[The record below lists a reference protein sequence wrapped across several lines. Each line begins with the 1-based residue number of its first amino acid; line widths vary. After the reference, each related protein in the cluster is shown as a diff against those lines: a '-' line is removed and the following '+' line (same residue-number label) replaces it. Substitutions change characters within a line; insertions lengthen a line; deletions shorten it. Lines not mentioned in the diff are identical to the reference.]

1 MSDNLTKHIISMSL
15 TSAVGFS
22 ALFIV
27 DLVDM
32 LFISMLGI
40 DELAAAV
47 GFAGSILFMTTSI
60 SIGMAIAGGAMVA
73 RSLGENEPKR
83 ASELL
88 THVLI
93 VGVAFAVVFASLLY
107 TLKRPEPC
115 SLIHLQKS
123 EIVCCG
129 YCRTRRLL
137 SGGDSSVLR
146 NGLMSRPPRRM

>member
-1 MSDNLTKHIISMSL
+1 MIGTNEQAKFLSGNLTKHIISMSL
-15 TSAVGFS
+15 TSAVGFL

-73 RSLGENEPKR
+73 RSLGENEPER

-88 THVLI
+88 THVLNT
-93 VGVAFAVVFASLLY
+93 GVAFTVVFASLIFQIY
-107 TLKRPEPC
+107 IR
-115 SLIHLQKS
+115 
-123 EIVCCG
+123 
-129 YCRTRRLL
+129 
-137 SGGDSSVLR
+137 
-146 NGLMSRPPRRM
+146 